1 MLFIGEPTENTEE
14 LNDSHFNLNGKLE
27 GAKPDTSTKKE
38 KTKASL
44 TGSEGVVSSYFK
56 EMRDINLLNFEEE
69 QALGRCIK
77 ECQADLFKLCLMNK
91 INYVPL
97 RALQKRLRQWRNR
110 KKTSSEPIEL
120 ILKEMKKTVQDIQ
133 ELDHP
138 DPDLV
143 SFVEEYYRL
152 EEKLNSAMGEMVRAN
167 LRLAVSIAKRYAR
180 RGVSLPDLIQEG
192 NLGLLKAAAR
202 YDYTTGYRFSTYA
215 SWWIH
220 QTISRALS
228 DQGRTIR
235 VPVHFLEA
243 RKSFYRTYFSLVN
256 EFGREPTLMELAER
270 SGLSVEKIFS
280 ITQIGRETVSLDTP
294 ISDDGDL
301 LRDLIENVDSVS
313 PLDAAQ
319 DNELLNL
326 TQIALETL
334 DPRER
339 IILRMRF
346 GLGNE
351 SASTLEKVG
360 QVLNISRE
368 RVRQLEK
375 RALKRL
381 RQSPERHK
389 LKNYLAG

>member
-1 MLFIGEPTENTEE
+1 MLFVDESIEKTEE
-14 LNDSHFNLNGKLE
+14 LHGSHIIAELKVDGRE
-27 GAKPDTSTKKE
+27 PGSTSKE
-38 KTKASL
+38 EKNKTSL
-44 TGSEGVVSSYFK
+44 TRSEGVVSSYFK
-56 EMRDINLLNFEEE
+56 EMRDISLLNFEEE
-69 QALGRCIK
+69 QELGRCIK
-77 ECQADLFKLCLMNK
+77 ECQATLFKFCLNNK
-91 INYVPL
+91 TSYVPL
-97 RALQKRLRQWRNR
+97 RAVQKKLRQWRGR
-110 KKTSSEPIEL
+110 KKPSNEPIEL
-120 ILKEMKKTVQDIQ
+120 IFQEIKKTVQDIQ
-133 ELDHP
+133 ALDCP
-138 DPDLV
+138 EPELV
-143 SFVEEYYRL
+143 SFAEEYNRL
-152 EEKLNSAMGEMVRAN
+152 EKRLNTAMGEMVKAN
-167 LRLAVSIAKRYAR
+167 LRLAVNIAKRYAR

-243 RKSFYRTYFSLVN
+243 RKAFYRTYFSLVS
-256 EFGREPTLMELAER
+256 ELGREPNLTELSER
-270 SGLSVEKIFS
+270 SGLSMEKILH
-280 ITQIGRETVSLDTP
+280 ITQVGRETVSLETP

-301 LRDLIENVDSVS
+301 LRDLIENKASVS

-319 DNELLNL
+319 GNELLNL
-326 TQIALETL
+326 TQTALETL

-339 IILRMRF
+339 KILTMRF
-346 GLGNE
+346 GLDNE
-351 SASTLEKVG
+351 GISTLEKVG

-381 RQSPERHK
+381 RQSPQRNK